1 MNEAGGKV
9 RAPGRLNEAGGKV
22 RVQDGVCLFR
32 VQSLRAGL
40 DRLCSWRDL
49 NFKGVQRACT
59 VIQFGLEKKNSA
71 YSVSI
76 ALRASITLGSQRG
89 ASSAKSIR
97 ERPVFQRRKKM
108 FALTLEPT

>member
-1 MNEAGGKV
+1 M
-9 RAPGRLNEAGGKV
+9 

-59 VIQFGLEKKNSA
+59 VIQFGLEKKQFRVFCEYRA
-71 YSVSI
+71 ESVDN
-76 ALRASITLGSQRG
+76 ARVPTGSVQCKVYPG
-89 ASSAKSIR
+89 ASSVPEAEENVRINSRADIEVRVVSSGESSVALKS
-97 ERPVFQRRKKM
+97 
-108 FALTLEPT
+108 